1 MSQVSNAKKPPK
13 RRESVAGFQ
22 NLKGQAHS
30 TSVKVHSNSFLYSPE
45 LYLSNITQN
54 YSNIKPEAISSDRMM
69 GGLDTADRGSS
80 AALRHRLNH
89 DNGPPYFQPSSPS
102 RHGVIINNYSAII
115 IGLTTAGGH
124 SGPPLHKLCL
134 LHPPQKK
141 GKKKK
146 IPTQATFSRDGP
158 LQLTHTFPQLVLKEC
173 VGRTSCTQATA
184 AWAD

>member
-1 MSQVSNAKKPPK
+1 M
-13 RRESVAGFQ
+13 AGFQ

-102 RHGVIINNYSAII
+102 RYGVIINNYSAII
-115 IGLTTAGGH
+115 IGLTTAGATAA
-124 SGPPLHKLCL
+124 PAAELWL
-134 LHPPQKK
+134 LHP
-141 GKKKK
+141 K

-158 LQLTHTFPQLVLKEC
+158 STHAHFHPVGVQGVCWAYIVYPGHSC
-173 VGRTSCTQATA
+173 VG
-184 AWAD
+184 